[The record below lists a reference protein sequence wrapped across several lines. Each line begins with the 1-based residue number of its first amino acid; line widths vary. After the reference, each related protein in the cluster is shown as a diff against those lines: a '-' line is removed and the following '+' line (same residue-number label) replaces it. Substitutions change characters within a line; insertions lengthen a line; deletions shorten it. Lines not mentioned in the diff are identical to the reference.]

1 MTSAPGNAY
10 NPDMPILPSAPRV
23 HDLQKYVAELEL
35 ERGFAH
41 QDALQKCLL
50 LGEEVGELFK
60 AVRKA
65 TRMGVDPTAVVGPV
79 ADELADVLI
88 YICCIANRFGIDLEQ
103 AFRDKEA
110 RNEGRTW
117 QE

>member
-1 MTSAPGNAY
+1 
-10 NPDMPILPSAPRV
+10 MPVLTTAPRL
-23 HDLQKYVAELEL
+23 HDVQKYVAELEV
-35 ERGFAH
+35 EREFSH
-41 QDALQKCLL
+41 QDALQKCVL

-65 TRMGVDPTAVVGPV
+65 TGMGVDPGAAVSPV

-88 YICCIANRFGIDLEQ
+88 YLCCIANRFGVDLEQ

-110 RNEGRTW
+110 KNAGRAW
-117 QE
+117 RDPPNGAPQS